1 MLTTK
6 GIAAGLLAGL
16 LGLSSFSVW
25 AQNKSESAG
34 EKADEAAIHDYVLT
48 MPKLQTYAA
57 ASHEFANAKKDPELA
72 EEAKK
77 LELDDKSSMLEKA
90 AVIEAKCPHVSAWIK
105 QHGMTVQE
113 FVLIPITLIT
123 ASLGEASIERGGKAA
138 DFVNPAN
145 VQFVKAHK
153 DEIEKLDIKAD
164 ESE

>member
-16 LGLSSFSVW
+16 LGLSALSAL
-25 AQNKSESAG
+25 AQSKTESAG
-34 EKADEAAIHDYVLT
+34 EKADEAAIHDFILT

-57 ASHEFANAKKDPELA
+57 ASHEFASARKDPELA
-72 EEAKK
+72 AEAKK
-77 LELDDKSSMLEKA
+77 LDMDDKSSMLEKA
-90 AVIEAKCPHVSAWIK
+90 AAIEAECPHVSAWIK

-113 FVLIPITLIT
+113 FVLIPVTLIT

-145 VQFVKAHK
+145 VQFVKTHK
-153 DEIEKLDIKAD
+153 AEIEKLDIKAD